1 MKINFDYDVIIAG
14 SGMGGMSAA
23 AMLANDGYKVLILE
37 AAHVPGGCSSSYY
50 RKGYWFESGATT
62 LIGFDEHQPLRML
75 ESATGIDIPRMKLEP
90 SMQVHL
96 EGEVLTRYRDT
107 IEWIN
112 EAKRIFGKP
121 EAQESFW
128 KLALKVSDIV
138 WKASANN
145 AYFPPESLSEWLKLP
160 KQNDLSHVWVLPYAF
175 RSVTDVLNHY
185 GLNDKRFRRF
195 VDEQLMITAQSTAE
209 DTPFLFGA
217 PALTYT
223 NYSNYYVPGGLIKM
237 VEHIRDFVK
246 NKGGELQTRE
256 PVQHIKKENKSF
268 RVFTPKGIYEAPV
281 VVSNIPV
288 WNMEDLTSGE
298 IKEYFRKE
306 SDKYSE
312 AWGAFTLG
320 LVTTDSY
327 PENLPLHHQLHIP
340 EGESIPYTS
349 SNSVFV
355 SMSHPEDKK
364 RSIKGNRVL
373 NVSCHTETDTWF
385 LMNGSYEQRKQ
396 EVENSIVEH
405 LKKTLPGF
413 KESEVINVFSGT
425 PITWQNWVGRKRGRV
440 GGIPQSMSRSILD
453 WTSASP
459 PFKGLYLCG
468 DTVFPGQ
475 GIPGVT
481 LSGINIY
488 HRIKGD

>member
-1 MKINFDYDVIIAG
+1 MNTNSNYDVIIAG

-37 AAHVPGGCSSSYY
+37 AAHAPGGCSSSYY

-62 LIGFDEHQPLRML
+62 LIGFDEHQPLSKL
-75 ESATGIDIPRMKLEP
+75 ESATGIEIPRIKLEP
-90 SMQVHL
+90 SMQVHF
-96 EGEVLTRYRDT
+96 EGKTLTRYRNAK
-107 IEWIN
+107 EWIT
-112 EAKRIFGKP
+112 EASRIFGNQ
-121 EAQESFW
+121 EAQRSFW
-128 KLALKVSDIV
+128 KLALEISDIV
-138 WKASANN
+138 WQASGNN
-145 AYFPPESLSEWLKLP
+145 AFFPPETLSEWLRVPL
-160 KQNDLSHVWVLPYAF
+160 QNNLSHAWVLPYAI
-175 RSVTDVLNHY
+175 RSVADVLTHY

-195 VDEQLMITAQSTAE
+195 IDEQLMITAQSTAE

-223 NYSNYYVPGGLIKM
+223 NCSNYYVPGGLIKM
-237 VEHIRDFVK
+237 VEHIRDFVSE
-246 NKGGELQTRE
+246 KGGELHTRE
-256 PVQHIKKENKSF
+256 PVEHIKKEHEGYL
-268 RVFTPKGIYEAPV
+268 VFTSKGIYAAPT

-288 WNMEDLTSGE
+288 WNMQDVTSGE
-298 IKEYFRKE
+298 IKDYFRKE

-327 PENLPLHHQLHIP
+327 PEDLPLHHQLHIP
-340 EGESIPYTS
+340 EGESIPDTS

-355 SMSHPEDKK
+355 SMSHTDDKI
-364 RSIKGNRVL
+364 RSKKGNRVL
-373 NVSCHTETDTWF
+373 NVSCHTDTDIWF
-385 LMNGSYEQRKQ
+385 SMNGNYEKRKQ
-396 EVENSIVEH
+396 EVENHIVEH

-413 KESEVINVFSGT
+413 RNSEMVNVFSGT
-425 PITWQNWVGRKRGRV
+425 PVTWQNWVRRKRGRV
-440 GGIPQSMSRSILD
+440 GGIPQSMGRSILD

-475 GIPGVT
+475 GIPGVS
-481 LSGINIY
+481 LSGINVY
-488 HRIKGD
+488 HRVTGK